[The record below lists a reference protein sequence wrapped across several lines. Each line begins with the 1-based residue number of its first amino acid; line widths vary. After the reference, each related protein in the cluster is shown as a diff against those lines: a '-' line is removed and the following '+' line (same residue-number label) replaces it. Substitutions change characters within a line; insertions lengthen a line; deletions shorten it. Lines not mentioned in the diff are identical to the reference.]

1 MTTFNEV
8 RAAALEKG
16 VKTVAVAAAA
26 DAPVLEAIRD
36 AVAGGYAKAI
46 LVGDGDAIAD
56 IAGKIGLTL
65 DGKQVAVIH
74 EPDVRESAALAAGL
88 VHNGKADILMKGLLS
103 SADFLRAVLDKEY
116 GLRTDHGLTA
126 VGIAEMPSLKRL
138 LVMADGGLHTYPDL
152 KGKIDI
158 ASGIG
163 TVCTA
168 LGIEKPKVAA
178 VCAVEVVNPKMQ
190 PTLDAAELQRMS
202 RAGIFGSMVVE
213 GPLSLDIALSPEAAS
228 HKGMIGSV
236 VAGRADAL
244 LMPNIETGN
253 VFWKTITHFSDAV
266 GFAGVVAGA
275 ASPVIMTSRA
285 DSAQTK
291 LNSIALSILM
301 CGGTHH
307 E

>member
-8 RAAALEKG
+8 RTAALKKG

-26 DAPVLEAIRD
+26 DAPVLEAVRD
-36 AVAGGYAKAI
+36 AVAGSYAKAI
-46 LVGDGDAIAD
+46 LVGDSDAIAAL
-56 IAGKIGLTL
+56 AGGIGLTL
-65 DGKQVAVIH
+65 DGKWVKVMH
-74 EPDVRESAALAAGL
+74 EPTAKDAAATAARL
-88 VHNGKADILMKGLLS
+88 VHNGKADILMKGLIP
-103 SADFLRAVLDKEY
+103 SADFLRAVLDKEH

-126 VGIAEMPSLKRL
+126 VGIAEMPSLERL

-158 ASGIG
+158 VSGIG
-163 TVCTA
+163 AVCTA
-168 LGIEKPKVAA
+168 LDIRQPKVAA

-202 RAGIFGSMVVE
+202 RAGVFGSMIVE
-213 GPLSLDIALSPEAAS
+213 GPLSLDIALSMEAAQ
-228 HKGMIGSV
+228 HKGMANST
-236 VAGRADAL
+236 VAGRADGL

-253 VFWKTITHFSDAV
+253 VFWKTITHFSDAAE
-266 GFAGVVAGA
+266 FAGVVTGA
-275 ASPVIMTSRA
+275 AAPVIMTSRA

-301 CGGTHH
+301 CGGTRH

>member
-8 RAAALEKG
+8 RAAALKKG

-26 DAPVLEAIRD
+26 DAPVLEAVRD

-46 LVGDGDAIAD
+46 LVGNGDAIAD
-56 IAGKIGLTL
+56 IAGHIGLTL
-65 DGKQVAVIH
+65 DGKLVQVIH
-74 EPDVRESAALAAGL
+74 EPDVREAAALAAGL

-103 SADFLRAVLDKEY
+103 SADFLRSVLSKEY
-116 GLRTDHGLTA
+116 GLRTDRALTA
-126 VGIAEMPSLKRL
+126 LGIAEMPSLGRL
-138 LVMADGGLHTYPDL
+138 LVMADGGLHMYPDL
-152 KGKIDI
+152 KAKIDMAGCI
-158 ASGIG
+158 AD
-163 TVCTA
+163 VCCG
-168 LGIEKPKVAA
+168 LGIEKPKIAA

-202 RAGIFGSMVVE
+202 RGGVFGSAVVE
-213 GPLSLDIALSPEAAS
+213 GPLSLDIALSEEAAR
-228 HKGMIGSV
+228 HKGMIGST
-236 VAGRADAL
+236 VAGKADGL

-253 VFWKTITHFSDAV
+253 VFWKTITHFSDATE
-266 GFAGVVAGA
+266 FAGIVAGA
-275 ASPVIMTSRA
+275 SAPVIMTSRA

>member
-8 RAAALEKG
+8 RTAALRQG

-26 DAPVLEAIRD
+26 DAPVLEAVRD

-46 LVGDGDAIAD
+46 LVGNGDAIAD

-65 DGKQVAVIH
+65 DGKRVQVIH
-74 EPDVRESAALAAGL
+74 EPDVREAAALAAGL
-88 VHNGKADILMKGLLS
+88 VHSGKADILMKGLLS

-126 VGIAEMPSLKRL
+126 VGIAEMPSLGRL

-158 ASGIG
+158 VSGIAA
-163 TVCTA
+163 VCDA
-168 LGIEKPKVAA
+168 LHIEKPKAAA

-202 RAGIFGSMVVE
+202 RAGIFGSMIVE
-213 GPLSLDIALSPEAAS
+213 GPLSLDIALSPEAAR

-236 VAGRADAL
+236 VAGKADAL

-253 VFWKTITHFSDAV
+253 VFWKTITHFSDALE
-266 GFAGVVAGA
+266 FAGVVAGA
-275 ASPVIMTSRA
+275 AAPVIMTSRA

-291 LNSIALSILM
+291 LNSIALAILM
-301 CGGTHH
+301 CGGNTH